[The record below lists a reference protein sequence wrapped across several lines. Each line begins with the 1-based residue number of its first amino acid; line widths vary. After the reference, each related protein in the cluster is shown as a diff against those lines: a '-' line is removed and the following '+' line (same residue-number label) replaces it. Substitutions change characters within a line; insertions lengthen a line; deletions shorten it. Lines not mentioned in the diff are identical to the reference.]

1 MRLLYICH
9 ESLPSPH
16 TNTEQLVHTASELA
30 RQGCR
35 VDLIIPKN
43 GNRSGVAA
51 ERHREIASFYGID
64 RAVFESGLNFIE
76 LPYPAVFG
84 NRLRMPIHDLRAV
97 RFGRAR
103 SYDLVYTR
111 DPLPLL
117 ASLAAGV
124 RTVFET
130 YRTDVNTLSRYRPWR
145 SFCYSRS
152 QLLGIVTHS
161 RLSRQSFL
169 NAGISPSRILLAY
182 NGCSPISPP
191 PDGNRVQIRRNLG
204 LTTERNLRLT
214 ADRKMILYAG
224 HINRQKGV
232 DVFIPLA
239 QMLDDVQFVLLGAVH
254 DSPESARL
262 EQKLASQGISNVAVV
277 PRVTPSRVDDY
288 ISAADILIIPPSS
301 EPLTRSRRT
310 VLPLKTFRYMAAGR
324 PIVAPDLPDI
334 REVLEHG
341 RNAVLVPADSPESVA
356 RAIKELMQDK
366 RMQERISEDA
376 LRDSRKY
383 SWAGRAARISAFLR
397 ELLGE
402 KDQSPSS

>member
-16 TNTEQLVHTASELA
+16 TNTEQLVHTASELT

-43 GNRSGVAA
+43 RNSSGVAA
-51 ERHREIASFYGID
+51 ERHREIAAFYGID
-64 RAVFESGLNFIE
+64 RAVFESGLNLIE
-76 LPYPAVFG
+76 LSYPAVFG
-84 NRLRMPIHDLRAV
+84 SRLRMPMHDIRAV
-97 RFGRAR
+97 MSSRAG

-111 DPLPLL
+111 DPFPLL
-117 ASLAAGV
+117 VSLAAGI

-130 YRTDVNTLSRYRPWR
+130 YRTDFNTSSRYRPWR

-161 RLSRQSFL
+161 RLSRESFL
-169 NAGISPSRILLAY
+169 DAGISPSRILLAY
-182 NGCSPISPP
+182 NGCSPISPTP
-191 PDGNRVQIRRNLG
+191 EGKRVEIRRNLG
-204 LTTERNLRLT
+204 LATERNLRLT
-214 ADRKMILYAG
+214 ADRKMVLYAG

-277 PRVTPSRVDDY
+277 PRVSPSLVDDY

-301 EPLTRSRRT
+301 EPLTKSRRT

-341 RNAVLVPADSPESVA
+341 HNAVLVPADSPERAVA
-356 RAIKELMQDK
+356 AIKELMNDT
-366 RMQERISEDA
+366 RMQERISENA
-376 LRDSRKY
+376 LHDSRKY
-383 SWAGRAARISAFLR
+383 SWEGRADRISAFLR
-397 ELLGE
+397 DLLGE
-402 KDQSPSS
+402 KN